1 MTTIHATIAGIPC
14 LARLTYWEPGDPGQC
29 YGPPERCW
37 EPTAD
42 EVGFELLSTS
52 GTPAPDLV
60 EMMSDAEEN
69 LIIAE
74 LSALARL
81 EDEDAMQ
88 DALQDALEDC
98 CFGMIQP

>member
-14 LARLTYWEPGDPGQC
+14 LARLTHWEPGDPGRT
-29 YGPPERCW
+29 YGPPEDCY
-37 EPTAD
+37 PADAD

-60 EMMSDAEEN
+60 EMMSDAEER

-88 DALQDALEDC
+88 DALDALDDC